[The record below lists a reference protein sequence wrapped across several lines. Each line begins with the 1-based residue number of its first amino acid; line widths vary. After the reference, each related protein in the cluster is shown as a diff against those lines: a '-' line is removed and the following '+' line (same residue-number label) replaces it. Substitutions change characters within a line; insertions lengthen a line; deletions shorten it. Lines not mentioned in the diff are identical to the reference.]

1 MSFLVVLYSSLFI
14 SNCLITSPHPNHLS
28 DILSASF
35 SLPLLFYLFVPAE
48 ALHRPF
54 GLDSSAL
61 TEAVRW
67 SSKENLLGAA
77 ESDPNLFVALY
88 DFVASGDNTLS
99 ITKGMYILKSAA
111 PWVNTQVNPCSNFY
125 SVLLKCIL
133 RWYILTWA
141 VTIYVRFNGTYCWIL
156 ENLSHLRVSLFS
168 LRNLGQSILC

>member
-1 MSFLVVLYSSLFI
+1 MYEVSVLTPEFLLFFLLLLYSRVFVLMSLCSLHKRSLSSLMSLLLISAHLQSPYRLASRQPPLRHHLSLLLTSSLF
-14 SNCLITSPHPNHLS
+14 C
-28 DILSASF
+28 F
-35 SLPLLFYLFVPAE
+35 FVPAE

-99 ITKGMYILKSAA
+99 ITKGMYILR
-111 PWVNTQVNPCSNFY
+111 
-125 SVLLKCIL
+125 SVQ
-133 RWYILTWA
+133 A
-141 VTIYVRFNGTYCWIL
+141 G
-156 ENLSHLRVSLFS
+156 
-168 LRNLGQSILC
+168 